1 MQGLIC
7 FYAEPIAA
15 LSAGMGLIAAILA
28 SMAVIALA
36 IVLAGAAWQAFLAL
50 ASKTIDGVRD
60 RGQVDQVAANYNRLL
75 YLIEQERKRKEAE
88 QKARFTDLNGQPVYL
103 TLVEQVFFRRECL
116 VTLGLVP
123 AEKPKKKQVRSH
135 WRKNVIR
142 WHPDQGGDG
151 DQWLVRLRAY
161 EALMAMEELA

>member
-1 MQGLIC
+1 M
-7 FYAEPIAA
+7 AHT
-15 LSAGMGLIAAILA
+15 AGMGLIAALLA
-28 SMAVIALA
+28 SVAVIAIA

-50 ASKTIDGVRD
+50 AAKSIDSVRD
-60 RGQVDQVAANYNRLL
+60 RGQVDQVTMNYKRLL
-75 YLIEQERKRKEAE
+75 YLIEQERKRKETE

-103 TLVEQVFFRRECL
+103 TLVEQGLFRRECL
-116 VTLGLVP
+116 VSLGLVP

-151 DQWLVRLRAY
+151 QQWLVRLRAY
-161 EALMAMEELA
+161 EALMAMEESV